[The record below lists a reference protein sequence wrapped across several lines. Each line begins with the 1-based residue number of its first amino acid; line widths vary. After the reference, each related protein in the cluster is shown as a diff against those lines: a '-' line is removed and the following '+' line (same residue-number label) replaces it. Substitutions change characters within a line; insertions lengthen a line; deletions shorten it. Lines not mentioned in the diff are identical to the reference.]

1 MFGKLLLGGLLGGLA
16 GGILVSAI
24 QAVTV
29 TPLILEAERYE
40 QVETAVASLILVHD
54 HAAATAEGLT
64 LDRLLLTASATV
76 AVATGYVLVLLAILW
91 VRGGTID
98 ARRMATWAVA
108 GFLVTG
114 LAPALGL
121 APELPG
127 SGAADLG
134 ERQLWWALTA
144 AATAAGL
151 AAIVFGRGLAWVLG
165 GAALIALPHIV
176 GAPHPE
182 ELVSAVPAEVAAHFA
197 ATSLV
202 IHALTWVVPAALA
215 GYLLQ
220 FLLRPAE
227 PAQKGTA
234 TA

>member
-1 MFGKLLLGGLLGGLA
+1 MFGRLLLGGLLGSLA
-16 GGILVSAI
+16 GGTLVTAI
-24 QAVTV
+24 QAVTA

-40 QVETAVASLILVHD
+40 HVETAVASLIQVH
-54 HAAATAEGLT
+54 ASAPAAEGLSFE
-64 LDRLLLTASATV
+64 RLLLTGSATV

-91 VRGGTID
+91 VRGGRID

-114 LAPALGL
+114 LAPSLGL

-127 SGAADLG
+127 AAAADLG
-134 ERQLWWALTA
+134 ERQLWWARAA

-176 GAPHPE
+176 GAPHPA
-182 ELVSAVPAEVAAHFA
+182 ELVSQVPAEVAAHFA

-202 IHALTWVVPAALA
+202 IHALTWIVPAALA

-220 FLLRPAE
+220 FLLRPVE
-227 PAQKGTA
+227 PAQKGSGIA
-234 TA
+234 